1 MNQPIGKAK
10 GRALHRPAKSPKP
23 LASAPVL
30 SQTPL
35 FPGTG
40 SNGQL
45 VTLGVMGG
53 GQLARMFVH
62 AAQAMGYATAVLDPD
77 AASPAGLV
85 SHHHIKTDYL
95 DPKGLAALAKVC
107 AAITTEFE
115 NVPAQALLALA
126 RTRPVAPAAQAVS
139 IAQDRAAEKA
149 HFVRCGVPCAPYA
162 VIETPEQLHAV
173 DRTLLPGIL
182 KTARMGYD
190 GKGQMR
196 VKNRAE
202 MAAAWEHLKRV
213 PCVLEKKLPLIA
225 ECSVIIARGADGACV
240 NLPVQRN
247 LHCDGILAMTDVFK
261 GNMPVALARRAVSAS
276 KSIANEV
283 QYVGVLCVE
292 FFVVS
297 DGASG
302 SAAANSGKKKE
313 TLRLVVNE
321 IAPRPHNSG
330 HYSMDACD
338 VSQFELQVRTLAGLP
353 LTQPRQHSP
362 AIMLN
367 LLGDLW
373 LAKSGGQS
381 QNNWGQS
388 PISTTALG
396 RRSEGC
402 PELESDPNYS
412 NAHASS
418 PAWDKILALPG
429 THLHLYGKSEPRKG
443 RKMGHLNITGPTIE
457 AVRATAAQ
465 AAKILGIKPFAKEA
479 RL

>member
-1 MNQPIGKAK
+1 MSKAPVK
-10 GRALHRPAKSPKP
+10 TSAVAKP
-23 LASAPVL
+23 LL
-30 SQTPL
+30 
-35 FPGTG
+35 PGLAADG
-40 SNGQL
+40 KP

-53 GQLARMFVH
+53 GQLGRMFVH

-85 SHHHIKTDYL
+85 SHHHVKTDYL
-95 DPKGLAALAKVC
+95 DPAGLAALAKVC

-139 IAQDRAAEKA
+139 IAQDRTAEKA

-162 VIETPEQLHAV
+162 VIETSEQLAAV

-196 VKNRAE
+196 VKNRSE
-202 MAAAWEHLKRV
+202 LTAAWDTLKRV
-213 PCVLEKKLPLIA
+213 PCVLEKKLALKA
-225 ECSVIIARGADGACV
+225 ECSVIIARGRDGTCV

-247 LHCDGILAMTDVFK
+247 LHRDGILAVTEVCK
-261 GNMPVALARRAVSAS
+261 GNLPAALVGRAVSAS
-276 KSIANEV
+276 KSIANEL

-297 DGASG
+297 DGVSG
-302 SAAANSGKKKE
+302 SAAANSNAKKE

-353 LTQPRQHSP
+353 LAQPRQHSP

-373 LAKSGGQS
+373 FGNVGKKKNAGLK
-381 QNNWGQS
+381 NWGQI
-388 PISTTALG
+388 PIQDNPLTGEEKLSSKLD
-396 RRSEGC
+396 
-402 PELESDPNYS
+402 SDPNS
-412 NAHASS
+412 SDPDPNSAS

-429 THLHLYGKSEPRKG
+429 THLHLYGKTEPRKG
-443 RKMGHLNITGPTIE
+443 RKMGHLNITGPSIA

-465 AAKILGIKPFAKEA
+465 AAKILGIKPFASEA
-479 RL
+479 EL